1 MQVAKADI
9 PADYPFVIKEL
20 DGWKIYL
27 DKVLESKESQIEI
40 DLAGWASYQR
50 LVVIEPPTESGSSC
64 KEC

>member
-9 PADYPFVIKEL
+9 PADYPFVIK
-20 DGWKIYL
+20 DVNGWTIYL
-27 DKVLESKESQIEI
+27 DKVLESKESEIVI

-50 LVVIEPPTESGSSC
+50 LVVVGPSTESAGAC